1 MRLNATVTKHTLQF
15 KTPARTSRNTLQ
27 DKTLWLIHLS
37 YLGAIAKGVG
47 ECSPLKGL
55 SVDDV
60 EGFET
65 KLHEVAELINEGQ
78 HPFDLGL
85 EQWPSIRFGI
95 ETAMLDLKH
104 GGVRKIFDT
113 PFFTSQQKI
122 PINGLVWM
130 ADRQDMLRQAEEK
143 IAAGFGCV
151 KFKVG
156 ALDFDEECRMLEDL
170 RRKYSAFK
178 VEIRLDANGAF
189 DPDTALEQLKE
200 LSRFEIHSIEQP
212 IKTKQWDNM
221 ESLCAQSKI
230 PIALDEELIGIAV
243 ANEGLSLLKHI
254 KPQYIILKPGLLG
267 GFDYSKLWI
276 ELAEKSNI
284 GWWVTSALESNVG
297 LNAIAQFTSQYPVQI
312 PQGLGTGS
320 LYINNF
326 DSPLTVQAGYI
337 NYNPLKNWTTI

>member
-27 DKTLWLIHLS
+27 DKTLWLLHLS
-37 YLGAIAKGVG
+37 YAGTTTKGVG

-60 EGFET
+60 EGFEG

-85 EQWPSIRFGI
+85 EQWPSIRFGV

-104 GGVRKIFDT
+104 DGVRKIFDT

-143 IAAGFGCV
+143 IAAGFACI

-170 RRKYSAFK
+170 RRKYSSFK

-189 DPDTALEQLKE
+189 APDTALEQLKE

-212 IKTKQWDNM
+212 IKTKLWDDM
-221 ESLCAQSKI
+221 EALCAQSKI
-230 PIALDEELIGIAV
+230 PVALDEELIGV
-243 ANEGLSLLKHI
+243 SVGNEGTELLKHI

-267 GFDYSKLWI
+267 GFEASKNWI
-276 ELAEKSNI
+276 NLADKLNI

-297 LNAIAQFTSQYPVQI
+297 LNAIAQFTSQYPMQI

-320 LYINNF
+320 LYVNNF

-337 NYNPLKNWTTI
+337 NYNPLKSWTTI

>member
-27 DKTLWLIHLS
+27 DKTVWLIHLS
-37 YLGAIAKGVG
+37 YLGATAKGIG

-55 SVDDV
+55 SMDDV
-60 EGFET
+60 EGFEA
-65 KLHEVAELINEGQ
+65 KLHKVAELINEGY

-85 EQWPSIRFGI
+85 ELWPSIRFGV
-95 ETAMLDLKH
+95 ETAMLDLQN

-113 PFFTSQQKI
+113 PFFTSQQRI

-143 IAAGFGCV
+143 IAEGFTCV

-156 ALDFDEECRMLEDL
+156 AIDFDEECRMLEDL

-189 DPDTALEQLKE
+189 APDTALEQLKE

-212 IKTKQWDNM
+212 IKTKLWDNM
-221 ESLCAQSKI
+221 AALCAQSKI
-230 PIALDEELIGIAV
+230 PIALDEELIGISA
-243 ANEGLSLLKHI
+243 ANEGMSLLKQI

-267 GFDYSKLWI
+267 GFEASKNWVS
-276 ELAEKSNI
+276 LADKLNM

-297 LNAIAQFTSQYPVQI
+297 LNAIVQFTSQYLVQI

-320 LYINNF
+320 LYVNNF

-337 NYNPLKNWTTI
+337 NYNPLKSWTTI